1 MLPSLLLDYLGH
13 RHFLRVGLPETKDVE
28 EWVKLYF
35 NVLVKKKIKEMVLYI
50 LSVMIYIIINKIINL
65 RKPLGIQ
72 FLLKNFYI
80 MKNILLVSIENT
92 EGFRNHCLFKWQIQ
106 IKSPI
111 IWLKSIKINIIYKK
125 FYKCILQKF
134 VSLALD
140 VIFLF

>member
-1 MLPSLLLDYLGH
+1 M
-13 RHFLRVGLPETKDVE
+13 
-28 EWVKLYF
+28 KLYF

-92 EGFRNHCLFKWQIQ
+92 
-106 IKSPI
+106 
-111 IWLKSIKINIIYKK
+111 
-125 FYKCILQKF
+125 
-134 VSLALD
+134 
-140 VIFLF
+140 